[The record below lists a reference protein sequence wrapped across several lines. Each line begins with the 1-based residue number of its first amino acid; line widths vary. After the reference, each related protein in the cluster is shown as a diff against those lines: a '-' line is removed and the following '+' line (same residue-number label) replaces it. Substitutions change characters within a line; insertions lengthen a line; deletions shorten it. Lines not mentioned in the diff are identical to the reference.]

1 MSMMA
6 MVNELA
12 NKGRNGDTILA
23 HISPREAEIL
33 KEHGGSGTVNPETGI
48 MEFNIFEDLWD
59 GFKSAVRAVAPVL
72 IPAIAIFVPTLIP
85 AIGTALGASA
95 ATASIVGAAALSAGV
110 TLASGGNLK
119 DVLTSAALAGAST
132 FLTPI
137 LGQALTPTGTGQLGQ
152 IMAGSAAF
160 GAGYTA
166 LRGGGVKEMLAAATT
181 GAASAYL
188 GNLASSAIA
197 KMNNMMASG
206 QVSSISQK
214 GATDAVAA
222 YDALNTDIED
232 V

>member
-119 DVLTSAALAGAST
+119 DVLTSAALAGTAT

-137 LGQALTPTGTGQLGQ
+137 LGQALTPTGTSILGQ
-152 IMAGSAAF
+152 TMAGSAAF

-166 LRGGGVKEMLAAATT
+166 LRGGGEIGRAHV
-181 GAASAYL
+181 
-188 GNLASSAIA
+188 
-197 KMNNMMASG
+197 
-206 QVSSISQK
+206 
-214 GATDAVAA
+214 
-222 YDALNTDIED
+222 
-232 V
+232 